1 MAKGEE
7 GEADGGAEG
16 AEGAAPSPKVPTGR
30 ARWVKRGSA
39 KWNEII
45 GVTSTAGGGEG
56 AKAGGGMEA
65 GGGGPGDKMAKVVTT
80 MHGNAKRKAV
90 LDKPPEMRDLDDLYL
105 LEEMILGVKFLSNL
119 PVERRLEVCRVLHY

>member
-45 GVTSTAGGGEG
+45 GVTSTAGGAVAG
-56 AKAGGGMEA
+56 AVGG
-65 GGGGPGDKMAKVVTT
+65 T
-80 MHGNAKRKAV
+80 
-90 LDKPPEMRDLDDLYL
+90 
-105 LEEMILGVKFLSNL
+105 
-119 PVERRLEVCRVLHY
+119 LHS

>member
-1 MAKGEE
+1 
-7 GEADGGAEG
+7 
-16 AEGAAPSPKVPTGR
+16 
-30 ARWVKRGSA
+30 
-39 KWNEII
+39 
-45 GVTSTAGGGEG
+45 
-56 AKAGGGMEA
+56 MEA

-119 PVERRLEVCRVLHY
+119 PVERRLEVCRVLHYESQPEGHTVCQQGDVGTSFYIVLTGKVSILIKQQEAAGSVHRGQAHPSLS